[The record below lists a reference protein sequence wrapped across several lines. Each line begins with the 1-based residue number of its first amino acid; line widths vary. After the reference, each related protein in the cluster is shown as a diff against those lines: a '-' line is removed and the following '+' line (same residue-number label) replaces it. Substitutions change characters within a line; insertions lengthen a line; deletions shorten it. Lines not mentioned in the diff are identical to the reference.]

1 MRTRTYRHIFLI
13 NDPCRGGVAHN
24 YKNFF
29 DFYSLFSGK
38 IWPSLS
44 YINVA
49 VIQTMMMMITPKTVP
64 MMFRVLAV
72 LDASSAI
79 ADSPRVFAFCAFKK
93 KKNLFLSFTFNL
105 LRENMCI
112 CVMEKMMRQ

>member
-1 MRTRTYRHIFLI
+1 MRTRTYRHILLI

-49 VIQTMMMMITPKTVP
+49 VIQTMMMITPKTVP

-72 LDASSAI
+72 LDAFSAI

-93 KKNLFLSFTFNL
+93 KKNFFFFY
-105 LRENMCI
+105 I
-112 CVMEKMMRQ
+112 

>member
-79 ADSPRVFAFCAFKK
+79 ADSPRLFAFCAFKK
-93 KKNLFLSFTFNL
+93 KKKSFFFFY
-105 LRENMCI
+105 I
-112 CVMEKMMRQ
+112 

>member
-1 MRTRTYRHIFLI
+1 MLNGKSQLNIVCKHMRTRTYRHILLI

-49 VIQTMMMMITPKTVP
+49 VIQTMMMITPKTVP

-72 LDASSAI
+72 LDAFSAI

-93 KKNLFLSFTFNL
+93 KKNFFFFY
-105 LRENMCI
+105 I
-112 CVMEKMMRQ
+112 